1 MSARRRHRGWAGFT
15 LLEMLLAVVVLS
27 MVGVLVATMLAQ
39 AKELSSD
46 NDRRDATLDVTR
58 VVRLMNEQWDDRRS
72 TIAIGANGEA
82 YSAEPGEISFV
93 TARSILNQEWP
104 LVLVRYR
111 VMLDPASV
119 IEDERRYD
127 LIYEETPLFRRDAR
141 LVAAADEDAESA
153 RARMWEG
160 ASRHVLLKRCTN
172 LRMERFRSLEQSAE
186 ERLAEEEGDRKGR
199 GRTRT
204 EEDASQD
211 RLAELIEES
220 SSGWVAFD
228 RGTAQVPGA
237 VRILGEYEGEAF
249 GCVFVGAALR

>member
-1 MSARRRHRGWAGFT
+1 MSVRRRHRGGAGFT

-111 VMLDPASV
+111 VVLDPASV

-127 LIYEETPLFRRDAR
+127 LVYEETPLFRRDAR
-141 LVAAADEDAESA
+141 IVAAADEDAESGSGADVGGGCAACAAEAVHEPADGAVSVAGAERGGASGGGGGRSEGA
-153 RARMWEG
+153 RAD
-160 ASRHVLLKRCTN
+160 
-172 LRMERFRSLEQSAE
+172 
-186 ERLAEEEGDRKGR
+186 GDG
-199 GRTRT
+199 GGCF
-204 EEDASQD
+204 AGSV
-211 RLAELIEES
+211 
-220 SSGWVAFD
+220 GGVD
-228 RGTAQVPGA
+228 RG
-237 VRILGEYEGEAF
+237 E
-249 GCVFVGAALR
+249 FVGVGGV